1 MTQATSTRCREWR
14 QTCQIWTGVASQRS
28 LRGTEAV
35 AVLARTRHRR
45 GREGGCCHPAPSPSG
60 AGGLEGDATPLPG
73 RRPRGGVQLRP
84 DVDTPQGP
92 EGERGCGLEPSAPWA
107 GVTPHQVPGKPMG
120 GPMRQ
125 RTWARGSRR
134 PERGSPRQLPGAQD
148 AGPSLQNGLRHASPI
163 VLGLRTKLCAST
175 QQVKALGRT
184 GTDAGHTLPRSGKR
198 HATPSASHQFSR
210 SSKSWAPA
218 LLRNGEGTGYVRWVR
233 EAKGQFGPP
242 PASKDNDGT
251 FPRPARG
258 RGPLRR
264 AQAPWADRSDRQGR
278 PASQALFG
286 AGTAWPSL
294 PGGLTASAL
303 SRWCHSEQRAPS
315 ARPLPAL
322 EPRPAEQKAQACR
335 PAPRPRGQVS
345 GFGTHA

>member
-1 MTQATSTRCREWR
+1 MWARAVRALGRRNPAPGPRQAHGRPDAAEDVGSGVTQASTWE
-14 QTCQIWTGVASQRS
+14 
-28 LRGTEAV
+28 
-35 AVLARTRHRR
+35 
-45 GREGGCCHPAPSPSG
+45 PAP
-60 AGGLEGDATPLPG
+60 AAWCPG
-73 RRPRGGVQLRP
+73 R
-84 DVDTPQGP
+84 
-92 EGERGCGLEPSAPWA
+92 
-107 GVTPHQVPGKPMG
+107 
-120 GPMRQ
+120 
-125 RTWARGSRR
+125 
-134 PERGSPRQLPGAQD
+134 
-148 AGPSLQNGLRHASPI
+148 GPSLQNGLRRASPI

-175 QQVKALGRT
+175 QHVKALGRT

-218 LLRNGEGTGYVRWVR
+218 LLRNGEGAGYVRWVR

-251 FPRPARG
+251 FPWPARG

-264 AQAPWADRSDRQGR
+264 AQAPWADRSDRQGW

-286 AGTAWPSL
+286 AGAAWPSL
-294 PGGLTASAL
+294 PGGLTTSAL

-315 ARPLPAL
+315 ARPLPAP

>member
-1 MTQATSTRCREWR
+1 
-14 QTCQIWTGVASQRS
+14 
-28 LRGTEAV
+28 
-35 AVLARTRHRR
+35 
-45 GREGGCCHPAPSPSG
+45 
-60 AGGLEGDATPLPG
+60 
-73 RRPRGGVQLRP
+73 
-84 DVDTPQGP
+84 
-92 EGERGCGLEPSAPWA
+92 
-107 GVTPHQVPGKPMG
+107 MG

-125 RTWARGSRR
+125 RMWARGSRR

-286 AGTAWPSL
+286 AGAAWPSL

-315 ARPLPAL
+315 ARPLPAP